1 MRDRKEIVEAVSA
14 CDELLA
20 NIDEA
25 LSYLSSAST
34 WALWDI
40 FGGDFLASFMKRSKM
55 RKANEKI
62 YAIKPSLV
70 RLKKELKDV
79 DIDLP
84 DELSDS
90 FYDNLFDLYFDNIFT
105 DLRVRSELK
114 EKTKELTDLRAKV
127 SYLREELGKNL

>member
-1 MRDRKEIVEAVSA
+1 
-14 CDELLA
+14 
-20 NIDEA
+20 
-25 LSYLSSAST
+25 
-34 WALWDI
+34 
-40 FGGDFLASFMKRSKM
+40 M

-114 EKTKELTDLRAKV
+114 EKTQELTDLRAKV